1 MYKNRHLS
9 IFFYFLFSH
18 LFHYTNEENPP
29 PEEHEEP
36 ALAPE
41 KLPHPPAE
49 TPEQSVPTV
58 ATADAN
64 PAIKLDVATVSPSV
78 YGV

>member
-41 KLPHPPAE
+41 KLPPAE

-58 ATADAN
+58 ATAYAN